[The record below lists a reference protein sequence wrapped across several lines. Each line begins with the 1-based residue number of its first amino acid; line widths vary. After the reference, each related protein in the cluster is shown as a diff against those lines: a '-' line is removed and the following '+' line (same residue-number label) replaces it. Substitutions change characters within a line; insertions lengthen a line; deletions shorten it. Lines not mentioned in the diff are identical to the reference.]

1 MNEEKRLSDP
11 GIDDDRQDPSLTDIS
26 RQVAQKQKTRNN
38 PGPSPLRGFG
48 SFGIVGW
55 SIAIP
60 TVAGAFLGIRLDR
73 TTPQDFSWTIAL
85 ILAGVALGVVI
96 AWALINE
103 DRRS

>member
-1 MNEEKRLSDP
+1 MKDEKRSAENGTDKRP
-11 GIDDDRQDPSLTDIS
+11 QDRSVSEIS
-26 RQVAQKQKTRNN
+26 RQVAQKQKMRNS

-60 TVAGAFLGIRLDR
+60 TVAGVFLGIRLDS
-73 TTPQDFSWTIAL
+73 TSTQDFSWTIAL
-85 ILAGVALGVVI
+85 MLGGVALGVLI

-103 DRRS
+103 DRD